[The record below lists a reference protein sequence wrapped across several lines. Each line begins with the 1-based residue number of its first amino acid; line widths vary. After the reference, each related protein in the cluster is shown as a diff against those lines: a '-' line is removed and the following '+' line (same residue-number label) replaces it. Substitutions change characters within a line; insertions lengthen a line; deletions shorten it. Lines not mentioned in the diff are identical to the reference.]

1 MKLTSCLVFRA
12 RQILRLALVVLAVAV
27 LSACGVVW
35 GKPSDSKAADAKA
48 KGADAKSSGKS
59 NAANAANAAPWNA
72 AILQAVRLFPEG
84 GRYSTGKDAFDAL
97 QQAVHW
103 EDDRPALRPKVATP
117 SFCSGGTY
125 VAFLV
130 MLAQQQFDGKL
141 SLTPDVWRALMV
153 DNQHDGEGVWG
164 RWNANGPG
172 TARLFFET
180 GAGRNFTDWSQ
191 AQAGDFLKIFWNEF
205 IGSQESGH
213 SVIFIGVEKQEAEE
227 MVTFW
232 SSNQP
237 EGYGVKSVPRSSIKR
252 AVFSRLETPNKLS
265 AVLKMP
271 RQDEFLTSLQH
282 TTAKPEDAA
291 KMVGIKEW

>member
-1 MKLTSCLVFRA
+1 
-12 RQILRLALVVLAVAV
+12 
-27 LSACGVVW
+27 
-35 GKPSDSKAADAKA
+35 
-48 KGADAKSSGKS
+48 
-59 NAANAANAAPWNA
+59 
-72 AILQAVRLFPEG
+72 
-84 GRYSTGKDAFDAL
+84 
-97 QQAVHW
+97 
-103 EDDRPALRPKVATP
+103 
-117 SFCSGGTY
+117 

-191 AQAGDFLKIFWNEF
+191 AQPGDFLKIFWNEF

-213 SVIFIGVEKQEAEE
+213 SVIFIGVEKQEGEE

-237 EGYGVKSVPRSSIKR
+237 EGYGVKSVPRSKIKR

-271 RQDEFLTSLQH
+271 RQDDFLMAMQQ